1 MTVSENSMRAT
12 LREHAKVVRAAK
24 FGSFQHTLQGP
35 RGSLSFGMIFDG
47 ANAIQPSQDL
57 KGIPGEPPP
66 LGGAAVPGQ
75 GWPDSTYEF
84 TMAITDD
91 GGNTLAAEDFT
102 SILSTG
108 SQSPSIIAVEG
119 AGSTPTGIAHWEAQS
134 ADPVGDTISIPAVP
148 SDPLTD
154 VVEMKFIVS
163 GAVSSQTLKLIVR
176 NLQQRDYIIR
186 EPDNFNFADIDYA
199 IRALYFN
206 SPVGVELRL
215 NDVQSER
222 SYGLLEDAN
231 PRPPKAFPCFFS
243 KLADWN
249 LVSAL

>member
-1 MTVSENSMRAT
+1 MAQENALRRL

-35 RGSLSFGMIFDG
+35 RGSLRVGMIFDG

-75 GWPDSTYEF
+75 GWPESTFEF
-84 TMAITDD
+84 TMTITDD
-91 GGNTLAAEDFT
+91 GENVLTAESFT
-102 SILSTG
+102 SIPSVTT
-108 SQSPSIIAVEG
+108 QFPSIIAVE
-119 AGSTPTGIAHWEAQS
+119 AGGVTPTGIARWEAQS
-134 ADPVGDTISIPAVP
+134 VNPSGGTISIPAAP

-163 GAVSSQTLKLIVR
+163 GAVGSQTLKLIVR
-176 NLQQRDYIIR
+176 NLQQRDYVIR

-206 SPVGVELRL
+206 SPAGVELRL
-215 NDVQSER
+215 DDVQSER

-243 KLADWN
+243 RAGDWN

>member
-1 MTVSENSMRAT
+1 MVVENNMRAM
-12 LREHAKVVRAAK
+12 LREHAKVVRAAR
-24 FGSFQHTLQGP
+24 FGSFQHSLQGP
-35 RGSLSFGMIFDG
+35 RGSFQFGMIFDG

-75 GWPDSTYEF
+75 GWPFSTFEF

-91 GGNTLAAEDFT
+91 GDNTLVANDFT
-102 SILSTG
+102 SIPSATT
-108 SQSPSIIAVEG
+108 QNPSIIAVEAG
-119 AGSTPTGIAHWEAQS
+119 GSTPTGIARWEAQS
-134 ADPVGDTISIPAVP
+134 ANPGGDTISIPAAP

-163 GAVSSQTLKLIVR
+163 GAVGSQTLKLIVR

-186 EPDNFNFADIDYA
+186 EPDNFNFDDIDYA

-206 SPVGVELRL
+206 SPAGVELRL
-215 NDVQSER
+215 DDVQAEQ

-243 KLADWN
+243 RLADWN

>member
-1 MTVSENSMRAT
+1 MVAENSMRAM

-35 RGSLSFGMIFDG
+35 RGSLRFGMIFDG

-75 GWPDSTYEF
+75 GWPFSTFEF

-91 GGNTLAAEDFT
+91 GDNTLTAESFT

-134 ADPVGDTISIPAVP
+134 ADPVGDTITIPATP

-163 GAVSSQTLKLIVR
+163 GAVGDQTLKLIVR
-176 NLQQRDYIIR
+176 NLQQREYVIR
-186 EPDNFNFADIDYA
+186 EPENFNFDDIDYA

-206 SPVGVELRL
+206 SPAGVELRL
-215 NDVQSER
+215 DKVEAEQ
-222 SYGLLEDAN
+222 SYGLLEDAA

-243 KLADWN
+243 RRGDWD
-249 LVSAL
+249 LISAL